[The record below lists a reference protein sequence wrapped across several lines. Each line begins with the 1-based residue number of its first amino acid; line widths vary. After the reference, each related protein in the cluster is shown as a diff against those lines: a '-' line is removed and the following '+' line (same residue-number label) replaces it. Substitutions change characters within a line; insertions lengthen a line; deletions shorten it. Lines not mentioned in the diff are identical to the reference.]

1 MNLFARIMP
10 RGYWIAAAL
19 TITTLGA
26 TMTMPGTPNLPESV
40 ANSTE
45 SPAVMR
51 IGVVAD
57 IVESDSITVRIS
69 GTPVLVQ
76 ASYLFPQYLPVLG
89 DLVAV
94 IKQDA
99 QWLVLGTM
107 SGSIN
112 SLAMNPSFENGA
124 TGATPS
130 DWNITSV
137 SGAGGTITFQKQAG
151 SYLGQPIAGNFVGAV
166 DFTSNGVAAASQS
179 NITSD
184 MIPADGNEQWTG
196 ALWIAGGIMSS
207 GTLSLQTL
215 FLEFFDP
222 SSALLSSNTIAQYTL
237 GDVTIPRTYLRPQAT
252 NPSFTSPVDTAFVR
266 LRLNVQF
273 VMPAPAGGTVST
285 VFYDYA
291 ILRGPV

>member
-1 MNLFARIMP
+1 
-10 RGYWIAAAL
+10 
-19 TITTLGA
+19 
-26 TMTMPGTPNLPESV
+26 MTMPGTPNFPE
-40 ANSTE
+40 AIAGSTE

-51 IGVVAD
+51 IGTVAE
-57 IVESDSITVRIS
+57 IVEADSITVKIS
-69 GTPVLVQ
+69 GSPVLVQ

-89 DLVAV
+89 DRVGV

-99 QWLVLGTM
+99 QWLVLGTL
-107 SGSIN
+107 SGPIN
-112 SLAMNPSFENGA
+112 SVAMNPSFENGA
-124 TGATPS
+124 TGSTPD
-130 DWNITSV
+130 DWTITSV

-166 DFTSNGVAAASQS
+166 DFTSNGAAAASQA

-184 MIPADGNEQWTG
+184 FVNASEGEDWTG

-215 FLEFFDP
+215 FLEFYDVDSVFI
-222 SSALLSSNTIAQYTL
+222 ASNTIAQFTL
-237 GDVTIPRTYLRPQAT
+237 GDITIPRTYLRPQAS
-252 NPSFTSPVDTAFVR
+252 NPSFTAPPDTAKVR

-273 VMPAPAGGTVST
+273 VMPTPAGGTVST
-285 VFYDYA
+285 AFYDYA